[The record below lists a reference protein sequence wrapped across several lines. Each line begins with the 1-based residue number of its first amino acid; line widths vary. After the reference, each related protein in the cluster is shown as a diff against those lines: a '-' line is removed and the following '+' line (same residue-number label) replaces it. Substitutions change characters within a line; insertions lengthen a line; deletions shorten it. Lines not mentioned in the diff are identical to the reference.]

1 MLIYAMETQERN
13 RICNVSQTHMIILWN
28 TSSYFLPVLSLFPS
42 PIREKKAGSTLSC
55 LGGEAWQG
63 FLNFISKSNRVRGK
77 RALGIPRAGTHAPYT
92 LPVPRVRSLTRV
104 SHLTEGPVPR
114 AQYSSSREPT

>member
-42 PIREKKAGSTLSC
+42 PIREKKAGSTLS
-55 LGGEAWQG
+55 
-63 FLNFISKSNRVRGK
+63 
-77 RALGIPRAGTHAPYT
+77 
-92 LPVPRVRSLTRV
+92 
-104 SHLTEGPVPR
+104 
-114 AQYSSSREPT
+114 